1 MCFCKECALEDDNLV
16 ATGDIPP
23 EIPVF
28 HLTRAIH
35 MVGRCIDC
43 GLCNEACPADIP
55 LRTLYKKVADI
66 IDDQFQYRPGYTEG
80 KSPLNMLG
88 PVLKVREKRGVRLMD
103 YKTVLTT
110 CTYCG
115 CGCGFYLEVLDG
127 QVIDTI
133 PCKTNPVSQGK
144 LCIKGWNVH
153 EFIQSPKRLTQPL
166 VRKDGELVEV
176 SWDEALDYTV
186 EKMKGI
192 KASHGG
198 DALAFLTSARVT
210 NEENYLFQ
218 KFARAAVG
226 TNNVDHCA
234 RL

>member
-1 MCFCKECALEDDNLV
+1 
-16 ATGDIPP
+16 
-23 EIPVF
+23 
-28 HLTRAIH
+28 
-35 MVGRCIDC
+35 
-43 GLCNEACPADIP
+43 
-55 LRTLYKKVADI
+55 
-66 IDDQFQYRPGYTEG
+66 
-80 KSPLNMLG
+80 
-88 PVLKVREKRGVRLMD
+88 MD

-110 CTYCG
+110 CTHCG
-115 CGCGFYLEVLDG
+115 CGCGLYLEVLDG

-153 EFIQSPKRLTQPL
+153 EFIQSPKRLTAPL

-176 SWDEALDYTV
+176 SWDEAMDYTV
-186 EKMKGI
+186 SKLKSI
-192 KASHGG
+192 KASDGG
-198 DALAFLTSARVT
+198 DAIAFLASAKVT

>member
-1 MCFCKECALEDDNLV
+1 
-16 ATGDIPP
+16 
-23 EIPVF
+23 
-28 HLTRAIH
+28 
-35 MVGRCIDC
+35 
-43 GLCNEACPADIP
+43 
-55 LRTLYKKVADI
+55 
-66 IDDQFQYRPGYTEG
+66 
-80 KSPLNMLG
+80 
-88 PVLKVREKRGVRLMD
+88 MD

-110 CTYCG
+110 CTHCG

-153 EFIQSPKRLTQPL
+153 EFIQSPKRLTKPL
-166 VRKDGELVEV
+166 VRKNGELEEV
-176 SWDEALDYTV
+176 SWDEALDFTV
-186 EKMKGI
+186 SKLKSI
-192 KASHGG
+192 KESHGG
-198 DALAFLTSARVT
+198 DAISFLTSAKVT
-210 NEENYLFQ
+210 NEENYLLQ